1 MDCELF
7 QEEALTLEVS
17 MEPTVVRVTWTGRST
32 APEPSKFIVRVLT
45 QATELSRTH
54 RKTLELDF
62 QKFEY
67 MNSSTI
73 TPMIRFLDRAKRAG
87 DVVRVLYNRG
97 LKWQELSFTALQVF
111 QTEDG
116 RIEIRGV

>member
-1 MDCELF
+1 MNNELF
-7 QEEALTLEVS
+7 REEALTLELVL
-17 MEPTVVRVTWTGRST
+17 EPTTVRVAWSGRST
-32 APEPSKFIVRVLT
+32 AREPSKFIVRVLT
-45 QATELSRTH
+45 QAIELCRAND
-54 RKTLELDF
+54 KTLELDF

-73 TPMIRFLDRAKRAG
+73 TPLIRILDHAKRAG
-87 DVVRVLYNRG
+87 DVVRIFYNRQ

-116 RIEIRGV
+116 RIKILGV